1 MARDLNDLR
10 RVHQLLVSSLAK
22 LHTKTNS
29 TQLYNESMAT
39 LEKLSI
45 LKAWAEVYIVAMIGE
60 LHCRPSVSNL
70 NYMNSFVPSAGN
82 GFAPASLIMKK
93 LSSSSLP
100 NFAVTTT
107 TSFTAGDDANDFG
120 DFESRGESLLSLVKP
135 ELDNLSRH
143 WLAALKDHALLLLPA
158 EFASQLPHDGGAF
171 YTNDTMNSSKPH
183 YLTAWPPILY
193 AASLWLNSTGFQMK
207 ENANAD
213 AEPNDNETGHGDT
226 SGGGSGNN
234 NPISH
239 GSIGADRFHLIFGIS
254 MQAICNTRSSE
265 KVDPVIS
272 CLQAM
277 LTVFDSAWARR
288 QLFTDRSLAIE
299 LCNVLHRMILTR
311 DTLDV
316 QLLCIEILKRV
327 IQASKE
333 RLDADKEAKLAA
345 IENNEQKT
353 ETAPELDLLGEG
365 GETGEIV
372 PGQSLAY
379 AVLEVCLC
387 LFVRQIPTMNP
398 SSNTRLTT
406 EHLQNQLKINANGTF
421 TLAEDNGMLVASALQ
436 CMENLTQLCSPQ
448 GALEIVP
455 TILYLMTGVIK
466 EVATKSID
474 DQTIIANTGTM
485 QAALHCLRTTVTDRY
500 VHDERCQSQ
509 LKRLL
514 QSALASIIDL
524 TKTGSDDTR
533 VDEVTMML
541 AIAVFILHAPGNLVT
556 VPNLKFPSINH
567 FQQCLQNETNLMVK
581 VKCIQ
586 TMRSIFVN
594 ADLKVATPYIHALA
608 PRLVEGLYA
617 PNSKFPKN
625 ELELN
630 VILESITT
638 VEALIALAEPQN
650 SKYPA
655 SFRAR

>member
-1 MARDLNDLR
+1 
-10 RVHQLLVSSLAK
+10 
-22 LHTKTNS
+22 
-29 TQLYNESMAT
+29 
-39 LEKLSI
+39 
-45 LKAWAEVYIVAMIGE
+45 
-60 LHCRPSVSNL
+60 
-70 NYMNSFVPSAGN
+70 
-82 GFAPASLIMKK
+82 MKK
-93 LSSSSLP
+93 LSSSSQP

-107 TSFTAGDDANDFG
+107 TTTTSLSANNATSSACDDATDFG

-193 AASLWLNSTGFQMK
+193 AASLWLNSTGFHL
-207 ENANAD
+207 ED
-213 AEPNDNETGHGDT
+213 EPECETNDNEIHRSSSS
-226 SGGGSGNN
+226 SGGNN
-234 NPISH
+234 NAISH
-239 GSIGADRFHLIFGIS
+239 GSVRADRFHLIFGIS

-265 KVDPVIS
+265 KVDSVIS

-277 LTVFDSAWARR
+277 FTVFDSSWARR

-327 IQASKE
+327 IQAARE
-333 RLDADKEAKLAA
+333 QLDADKEVKLAT
-345 IENNEQKT
+345 IGNNEQKT
-353 ETAPELDLLGEG
+353 ETALDLDLLGEG
-365 GETGEIV
+365 GDMGEIV

-436 CMENLTQLCSPQ
+436 CLENLTQLCSPQ

-455 TILYLMTGVIK
+455 TILYLTTGVIK

-485 QAALHCLRTTVTDRY
+485 QSALHCLRTIVTDRY
-500 VHDERCQSQ
+500 VNDERCMTQ

-541 AIAVFILHAPGNLVT
+541 AIAVFILHAPGNLVSA
-556 VPNLKFPSINH
+556 PNLKFPSINH
-567 FQQCLQNETNLMVK
+567 FQQCLQSETDLMVK

-594 ADLKVATPYIHALA
+594 ADLKIATPYIHALA

-617 PNSKFPKN
+617 PNSKLPKN
-625 ELELN
+625 EHELS

-650 SKYPA
+650 SKYYA
-655 SFRAR
+655 IGILKFTSRYISISKSKN

>member
-1 MARDLNDLR
+1 M
-10 RVHQLLVSSLAK
+10 
-22 LHTKTNS
+22 
-29 TQLYNESMAT
+29 
-39 LEKLSI
+39 
-45 LKAWAEVYIVAMIGE
+45 
-60 LHCRPSVSNL
+60 
-70 NYMNSFVPSAGN
+70 
-82 GFAPASLIMKK
+82 
-93 LSSSSLP
+93 
-100 NFAVTTT
+100 
-107 TSFTAGDDANDFG
+107 GDDGNDFG

-143 WLAALKDHALLLLPA
+143 WLAALKDHALLLLPN

-193 AASLWLNSTGFQMK
+193 AASLWLNSTGFHL
-207 ENANAD
+207 EED
-213 AEPNDNETGHGDT
+213 AESESNDNGIYRN
-226 SGGGSGNN
+226 GGGSSSRTTGNN

-239 GSIGADRFHLIFGIS
+239 GSIRADRFHLIFGIS

-265 KVDPVIS
+265 KVDSVIS

-277 LTVFDSAWARR
+277 FTVFDSSWGRQ

-327 IQASKE
+327 IQAAKE
-333 RLDADKEAKLAA
+333 RLDADKDGKLAT

-353 ETAPELDLLGEG
+353 ETMQKLDLLGEG
-365 GETGEIV
+365 GDSGEIV
-372 PGQSLAY
+372 PGQSLTY

-398 SSNTRLTT
+398 SSHTRLTT

-436 CMENLTQLCSPQ
+436 CLENLTQLCSPQ

-455 TILYLMTGVIK
+455 TILYLTTGVIK

-474 DQTIIANTGTM
+474 DQTIVANTGTM
-485 QAALHCLRTTVTDRY
+485 QAALHCLRTIVTDRY
-500 VHDERCQSQ
+500 VNDERCMTQ

-541 AIAVFILHAPGNLVT
+541 DASYCRLHITCAGQFGVGAKSQVSIDQSFPAMFAKRNQFDGESEVHPNDAI
-556 VPNLKFPSINH
+556 
-567 FQQCLQNETNLMVK
+567 
-581 VKCIQ
+581 
-586 TMRSIFVN
+586 
-594 ADLKVATPYIHALA
+594 D
-608 PRLVEGLYA
+608 
-617 PNSKFPKN
+617 
-625 ELELN
+625 
-630 VILESITT
+630 
-638 VEALIALAEPQN
+638 
-650 SKYPA
+650 
-655 SFRAR
+655 FREC

>member
-1 MARDLNDLR
+1 MRFSF
-10 RVHQLLVSSLAK
+10 LL
-22 LHTKTNS
+22 
-29 TQLYNESMAT
+29 
-39 LEKLSI
+39 
-45 LKAWAEVYIVAMIGE
+45 
-60 LHCRPSVSNL
+60 P
-70 NYMNSFVPSAGN
+70 GN

-93 LSSSSLP
+93 LSSSAQP

-107 TSFTAGDDANDFG
+107 TTSTTGDDANNDFG

-158 EFASQLPHDGGAF
+158 EFSSQLPHDGGAF

-193 AASLWLNSTGFQMK
+193 AISLWLNSTGFQLDEMS
-207 ENANAD
+207 
-213 AEPNDNETGHGDT
+213 NDEINRNT
-226 SGGGSGNN
+226 STIGTNN

-239 GSIGADRFHLIFGIS
+239 GSIRADRFHLIFGIS

-265 KVDPVIS
+265 KVDSVIA

-277 LTVFDSAWARR
+277 YTVFDTAWARS
-288 QLFTDRSLAIE
+288 QLFTDRSLAVE

-316 QLLCIEILKRV
+316 QLLCIEILKRI
-327 IQASKE
+327 IQADKE
-333 RLDADKEAKLAA
+333 RLDADKAKALAA
-345 IENNEQKT
+345 IEDNEQKT
-353 ETAPELDLLGEG
+353 DAIQEFDSFGEG
-365 GETGEIV
+365 GESGEIV
-372 PGQSLAY
+372 PGQSLVY

-406 EHLQNQLKINANGTF
+406 EHLQNQLKINPNGTF
-421 TLAEDNGMLVASALQ
+421 TLGEDNGMLVAGALQ
-436 CMENLTQLCSPQ
+436 CLENLTQLCSPK

-455 TILYLMTGVIK
+455 TILYLTTGIIK
-466 EVATKSID
+466 EVAMKSTD
-474 DQTIIANTGTM
+474 DQTIVANSGTM
-485 QAALHCLRTTVTDRY
+485 QAALHCLRSIVIDRY
-500 VHDERCQSQ
+500 VNDERCMTQ

-514 QSALASIIDL
+514 QSTFASIIDL
-524 TKTGSDDTR
+524 SKTGSDDTR

-541 AIAVFILHAPGNLVT
+541 AIAVFILHAPASLVS

-567 FQQCLQNETNLMVK
+567 FQQCLQNENNLMVK

-594 ADLKVATPYIHALA
+594 AELKTATPYIHALA
-608 PRLVEGLYA
+608 PRIVEGLYA
-617 PNSKFPKN
+617 PNSKYPKN
-625 ELELN
+625 EHELS
-630 VILESITT
+630 VTTESITT

-650 SKYPA
+650 SKYTFE
-655 SFRAR
+655 SSLCRKSNLI